1 LEGISIDLFLS
12 DPYTEIAIMFHSEP
26 EQKPG
31 KESRMKTK
39 QFLIISLIL
48 IVLAGLGNSVAY
60 AASLCVHPTGAGRC
74 FTSIQAAADAAN
86 SGDQIIIRA
95 GTYVEQVIIS
105 GKDLTLQGRSGAVI
119 QAPAAMEDTLT
130 PVFGFPG
137 RPILLVT
144 DAAVNVRDLT
154 IDGAN
159 SAESNPFLQGIAFL
173 NADGVIRGNVVKNV
187 GFGEP
192 RLPLDENGQPIY
204 QGDAIVVIN
213 FLAIPRT
220 VTVTDNRILNFNN
233 NGIILDAEADF
244 NDPAVANLTV
254 NVTNNTIVGSGQNE
268 AIDQWGI
275 FIGGFGF
282 ADPQFSITGTVR
294 GNRIRDLVT
303 VGSYP
308 LPGVGIVMFNPFN
321 LEVANNSVENVNIGL
336 GANQVVGAQI
346 VHNQIIGP
354 GPHVFGSSGLLIS
367 GTDSQ
372 VLKNRFRKLDT
383 GILLFV
389 EDPQL
394 GSAFNTILDDNNFDN
409 VVMDVLTSPGASI
422 AFAAADVK
430 AAPMWTKLP
439 HR

>member
-1 LEGISIDLFLS
+1 
-12 DPYTEIAIMFHSEP
+12 M
-26 EQKPG
+26 
-31 KESRMKTK
+31 RVK
-39 QFLIISLIL
+39 QFVMLALIL
-48 IVLAGLGNSVAY
+48 IVMAGLGNSIAY
-60 AASLCVHPTGAGRC
+60 AASLCVHPTGAGQC
-74 FTSIQAAADAAN
+74 FTSIQAAVDAAN
-86 SGDQIIIRA
+86 SGDRIIIRS
-95 GTYVEQVIIS
+95 GKYMEQVTIT
-105 GKDLTLQGRSGAVI
+105 GKDLTLLGRAGAVI
-119 QAPAAMEDTLT
+119 QAPAAMEDTLS

-144 DAAVNVRDLT
+144 DAEVILRDLT
-154 IDGAN
+154 VDGAN
-159 SAESNPFLQGIAFL
+159 SAESNPFLQGIVFL
-173 NADGVIRGNVVKNV
+173 NADGVIRGNVVKNI

-213 FLAIPRT
+213 FLATPRT
-220 VTVTDNRILNFNN
+220 VTVTENRILNFNN
-233 NGIILDAEADF
+233 NGMILDAEADF

-254 NVTNNTIVGSGQNE
+254 HVTNNTIVGSGQTE

-282 ADPQFSITGTVR
+282 VDPSFSITGTIR

-346 VHNQIIGP
+346 IHNQIVGP
-354 GPHVFGSSGLLIS
+354 GPDVLGSAGLLIS

-389 EDPQL
+389 DDAQL
-394 GSAFNTILDDNNFDN
+394 GSAVNTVMDDNNFDN
-409 VVMDVLTSPGASI
+409 VAMDVMTSPGALV
-422 AFAAADVK
+422 ALAAAD
-430 AAPMWTKLP
+430 APATSMWMKLP